1 MTTANK
7 GIDEKLFSYLVNLLG
22 NTPFYKFLGM
32 KIRNIGQGE
41 SELFIDIEPHHE
53 NIIKGV
59 HGGVIMALAD
69 AAMATSVRSL
79 GHETS
84 TVDFTNSFMRPAT
97 LDKPLLSKGRVVKQ
111 GKSLVFTEAVIYS
124 GDKLV
129 AREHATFFHGPDI
142 ELD

>member
-7 GIDEKLFSYLVNLLG
+7 GIDEKLFSYLINLLG

-59 HGGVIMALAD
+59 HYIYK
-69 AAMATSVRSL
+69 VRY
-79 GHETS
+79 EKT
-84 TVDFTNSFMRPAT
+84 RC
-97 LDKPLLSKGRVVKQ
+97 
-111 GKSLVFTEAVIYS
+111 IYYW
-124 GDKLV
+124 
-129 AREHATFFHGPDI
+129 
-142 ELD
+142 